1 MEFKKITF
9 LKIYTGEDVML
20 NDQPL
25 YKAVIEEARR
35 LKLAGGTV
43 MKGIEGYAST
53 SRGVGRAVSS
63 FVSGNANYPIIVEI
77 VDHKE
82 NIAKLLPFLEA
93 NVHDGLVLVEESTY
107 LETAYTRKRAQ
118 ERAEWNEA

>member
-20 NDQPL
+20 NDKPL
-25 YKAVIEEARR
+25 YKAVIDEARR

-43 MKGIEGYAST
+43 MRGIEGYATT

-63 FVSGNANYPIIVEI
+63 FVSGNANYPVVVEI
-77 VDHKE
+77 VDRKE
-82 NIAKLLPFLEA
+82 EIAKILPFLEK

-107 LETAYTRKRAQ
+107 LETEYTRKRTQ
-118 ERAEWNEA
+118 GRNTGENN